1 MKLVFQLP
9 TPLEYFT
16 ALVQED
22 VRGDGTES
30 RLPLLEAAISLG
42 QDEYPQLDVQ
52 QVLAEVDGLLERLRR
67 RLPADAPALHKL
79 RLLNRFFFEELG
91 FAGNRNHY
99 YDPDN
104 SYLHRVLER
113 RRGIPVSLA
122 VLWLELAQGVGLDA
136 HGVGFPGHFLVKAQ
150 VPTPFSQADHA
161 AKPVAQVVIDP
172 FSGESLSREELLE
185 RLETWR
191 SSEGR
196 ETRYAHIP
204 ADAAADFSLAWHLRT
219 LSSRDILARM
229 LRNLKEIHRGQRDWQ
244 RMVAVEDRLLV
255 LLPGAWEEYRDR
267 GLAQAELGHV
277 PLALSDL
284 ETYLAR
290 VEDGARESATA
301 GVNGDAAAPTL
312 SAAAQAERQALTE
325 RVAALRRAMN

>member
-1 MKLVFQLP
+1 MKFVFEAP
-9 TPLEYFT
+9 TPLDYF
-16 ALVQED
+16 ALLVQEHTQASGLSD
-22 VRGDGTES
+22 
-30 RLPLLEAAISLG
+30 RLPLLEAAVCLG

-52 QVLAEVDGLLERLRR
+52 QVLADVDALLVRLRT

-79 RLLNRFFFEELG
+79 RLLNHFFFEELG

-99 YDPDN
+99 HDPDN

-122 VLWLELAQGVGLDA
+122 VLWLELAQGLGLDA
-136 HGVGFPGHFLVKAQ
+136 HGVGFPGHFLVKVQ
-150 VPTPFSQADHA
+150 VPTPAGQASRG

-185 RLETWR
+185 RLDTWR
-191 SSEGR
+191 SSAGGPLPYSQVP
-196 ETRYAHIP
+196 T
-204 ADAAADFSLAWHLRT
+204 DTAADFSLAWHLRT
-219 LSSRDILARM
+219 LPARDILARM

-244 RMVAVEDRLLV
+244 RLVAVEDRLLV

-267 GLAQAELGHV
+267 GLARAELGHV
-277 PLALSDL
+277 PSALSDL

-290 VEDGARESATA
+290 VEDGAGEDWERGA
-301 GVNGDAAAPTL
+301 GLHPP
-312 SAAAQAERQALTE
+312 SAAALAERQALTE
-325 RVAALRRAMN
+325 RVAALRRAMD